1 MKKNIYEE
9 LPNEKLIQKRDL
21 LKGVLIGISIV
32 IVLSVSILGYVF
44 FNEGLKKV
52 SMVTFLPIFMLP
64 ITFGPLLINL
74 GLLNKEIKA
83 RNL

>member
-44 FNEGLKKV
+44 LMKG
-52 SMVTFLPIFMLP
+52 
-64 ITFGPLLINL
+64 
-74 GLLNKEIKA
+74 
-83 RNL
+83 